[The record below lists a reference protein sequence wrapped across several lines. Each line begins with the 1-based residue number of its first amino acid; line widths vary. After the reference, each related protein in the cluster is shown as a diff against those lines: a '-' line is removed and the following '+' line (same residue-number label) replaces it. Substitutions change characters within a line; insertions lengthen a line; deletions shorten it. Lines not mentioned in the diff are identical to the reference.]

1 MWKFVKSALEKDT
14 WLDCKN
20 GFMICFWGRSNVGKS
35 TLLNALVN
43 QKISFVSSQPGRTQY
58 INYFQEGNNFII
70 DLPGYGYAKMPKEKL
85 KQMNENVK
93 FFLKHDKTNKEIF
106 LLIDARVGFT
116 KNDLETVNF
125 LNSLKWPYQIVY
137 TKIDKL
143 KQKDKSRLVKNHNEL
158 LAKNICKTDT
168 KAFLVSSE
176 KGVGLDELI
185 EHVASL
191 IYLE

>member
-158 LAKNICKTDT
+158 LTKNICKTDT